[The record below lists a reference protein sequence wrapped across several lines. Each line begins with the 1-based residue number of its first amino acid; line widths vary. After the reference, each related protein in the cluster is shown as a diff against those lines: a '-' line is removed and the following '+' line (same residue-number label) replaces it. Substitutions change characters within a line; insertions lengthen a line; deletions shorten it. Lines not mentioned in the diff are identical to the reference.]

1 MALTPS
7 LTLYYH
13 PLASFCHK
21 VLVALYE
28 AAIPF
33 EGRVMDLG
41 NPDHRAE
48 LNALWPVGKFPVLQD
63 DERGHKVPES
73 TIIIEYLC
81 EHYPGAAELLPGDAL
96 TRLDVR
102 LWDRVFDAYV
112 QQPMQK
118 IVADHMRPEG
128 DHDLHGVADARD
140 TLQTTY
146 AMLERQLAK
155 GTWAVGERFTLADCA
170 AAPALFYAG
179 IVEPFPPGHTQL
191 AAYFDRLMS
200 RPSVRRTLDEARPY
214 FPLFPF
220 REAIP
225 ARFLRA

>member
-1 MALTPS
+1 VA

-33 EGRVMDLG
+33 DARLMDLG
-41 NPDHRAE
+41 NPEHRAE
-48 LNALWPVGKFPVLQD
+48 LNALWPVGKFPVLVD
-63 DERGHKVPES
+63 DEHGRSVPES
-73 TIIIEYLC
+73 TIIIEYLS
-81 EHYPGAAELLPGDAL
+81 EHFPGAAELLPGDAR

-102 LWDRVFDAYV
+102 LWDRVYDAYV
-112 QQPMQK
+112 QVPMQK
-118 IVADHMRPEG
+118 IVGDHLRLEG

-140 TLQTTY
+140 TLQTAY
-146 AMLERQLAK
+146 AMLERQMAN
-155 GTWAVGERFTLADCA
+155 GTWTVGERFTLADCA
-170 AAPALFYAG
+170 AAPALFYAS
-179 IVEPFPPGHTQL
+179 IVEPFPTEHTRL
-191 AAYFDRLMS
+191 ATYFDRLMD

-225 ARFLRA
+225 ARFLRV

>member
-1 MALTPS
+1 MI
-7 LTLYYH
+7 TLYHH

-28 AAIPF
+28 AGLPF
-33 EGRVMDLG
+33 EGRIMDLG
-41 NPDHRAE
+41 NPEHRAE
-48 LNALWPVGKFPVLQD
+48 LNALWPVGKFPLLRD
-63 DERGHKVPES
+63 DERGLTVPES

-81 EHYPGAAELLPGDAL
+81 RHFPSAAELLPGDAE

-112 QQPMQK
+112 QVPMQK
-118 IVADHMRPEG
+118 IVGDRLRPEG
-128 DHDLHGVADARD
+128 DHDPHGVADARD
-140 TLQTTY
+140 TLQTAY

-170 AAPALFYAG
+170 AAPALFYAA
-179 IVEPFPPGHTQL
+179 IVEPFASPHAHL
-191 AAYFDRLMS
+191 AAYFDRLMD

-220 REAIP
+220 RESIP
-225 ARFLRA
+225 ARFLGA